1 MSIPSVRDS
10 INKAREELEAD
21 VSVADTVAADTSA
34 DVAAASTEVATADEG
49 DSSNAD
55 QGRTRGPDG
64 KFAAKAAADLNTPAA
79 AAVTTT
85 EKIPKNWETGDR
97 RKVWDAIAPEH
108 RKHIL
113 EREEGVEKF
122 VTTATEERAFG
133 KTMRDAIAPFEQMI
147 RSEGSDPVTAVSH
160 LMQTAAFLRQ
170 GSPEQKR
177 QLILKLAQDYGVN
190 LGQIPAQAA
199 SVQPHPEVEQLR
211 TGMQTLTQWAQQ
223 QEQQRIQTELAHAQS
238 AIDDFTKTHPLFEK
252 EEIRSQAGLLLKNGL
267 CANLEEAYEKA
278 VWADPTTRS
287 QMILQESEKAKA
299 DRIADANRKKSAAVT
314 VTGSPNGSRTTVF
327 EAKPGESV
335 RESINRARQALSAS
349 A

>member
-1 MSIPSVRDS
+1 MIIPSVRDS
-10 INKAREELEAD
+10 INKAREELEGD
-21 VSVADTVAADTSA
+21 VSVADTVVADTA
-34 DVAAASTEVATADEG
+34 NDVAAASTEVVTADEG

-55 QGRTRGPDG
+55 QGRARGPDG
-64 KFAAKAAADLNTPAA
+64 KFAAKAAADLNAPAT
-79 AAVTTT
+79 VTTT

-147 RSEGSDPVTAVSH
+147 RAEGSDPVTAVSH

-170 GSPEQKR
+170 GSPDQKR

-190 LGQIPAQAA
+190 LGQVPDQA
-199 SVQPHPEVEQLR
+199 SVQPHPDVEQLR

-299 DRIADANRKKSAAVT
+299 ERIADANRKKSAAVT